1 MTSMS
6 RAEATKTRI
15 LQAATDEFA
24 AHGIAGA
31 RVDRIA
37 KTASANKNLIYVYF
51 CSKDQLFDT
60 VFDAHVTHGLN
71 TVPFT
76 PDDLPGYAGRLF
88 DYCQQHPEV
97 IRLATWHRLERG
109 DSHDRDPA
117 VAAPT
122 RNAKLEA
129 LAAVQKDKGIG
140 TAFSPTA
147 LLTLILSLALAWNPS
162 NATGMPASA
171 IEAES
176 TEDRRRSIVEAV
188 RRLL

>member
-1 MTSMS
+1 MS
-6 RAEATKTRI
+6 RADATKARI

-37 KTASANKNLIYVYF
+37 KAAAANKNLIYVYF
-51 CSKDQLFDT
+51 CSKDRLFDA

-71 TVPFT
+71 AVPFT

-88 DYCQQHPEV
+88 DHCLLHPEV
-97 IRLATWHRLERG
+97 IRLALWHRLERG
-109 DSHDRDPA
+109 DGHDRDPA
-117 VAAPT
+117 VAAPA
-122 RNAKLEA
+122 RDAKLEA
-129 LAAVQKDKGIG
+129 LASVQKEDG
-140 TAFSPTA
+140 TGADFSPTA
-147 LLTLILSLALAWNPS
+147 LLTLVLGLALAWNPS
-162 NATGMPASA
+162 SAVGVPVSA

-176 TEDRRRSIVEAV
+176 ADDRRRSIVQAV

>member
-1 MTSMS
+1 MS
-6 RAEATKTRI
+6 RAEATKMRI
-15 LQAATDEFA
+15 LRAATDEFA

-37 KTASANKNLIYVYF
+37 RTASANKNLIYVYF
-51 CSKDQLFDT
+51 CSKERLFDT
-60 VFDAHVTHGLN
+60 VFDTHVTHGLN
-71 TVPFT
+71 TVAFT

-88 DYCQQHPEV
+88 DYAQEHPEV
-97 IRLATWHRLERG
+97 IRLAIWHRLERG

-117 VAAPT
+117 LAAVT
-122 RNAKLEA
+122 RGAELEA
-129 LAAVQKDKGIG
+129 LAAVQKDEGIG
-140 TAFSPTA
+140 AAFSPAA
-147 LLTLILSLALAWNPS
+147 LLTLVLGLALAWNPG
-162 NATGMPASA
+162 NATGLPASA

>member
-1 MTSMS
+1 MS
-6 RAEATKTRI
+6 RADATKARI

-37 KTASANKNLIYVYF
+37 KAAAANKNLIYIYF

-60 VFDAHVTHGLN
+60 VFDTHVTHGLN
-71 TVPFT
+71 AVPFT

-88 DYCQQHPEV
+88 DYCRLHPEV

-109 DSHDRDPA
+109 DSYDRDPA

-122 RNAKLEA
+122 RDAKLEA
-129 LAAVQKDKGIG
+129 LAAVQKEGGIG
-140 TAFSPTA
+140 AGFSPAA
-147 LLTLILSLALAWNPS
+147 LLTLVLSLALAWNPS
-162 NATGMPASA
+162 NATGMAASA
-171 IEAES
+171 TEAES
-176 TEDRRRSIVEAV
+176 TDDRRRSIIQAV

>member
-1 MTSMS
+1 MS
-6 RAEATKTRI
+6 RADATKDRI

-37 KTASANKNLIYVYF
+37 RAAAANKNLIYVYF
-51 CSKDQLFDT
+51 SSKDQLFDT
-60 VFDAHVTHGLN
+60 VFDAHVTHGLD

-97 IRLATWHRLERG
+97 IRLATWHRMERG

-122 RNAKLEA
+122 RDAKLEA
-129 LAAVQKDKGIG
+129 LAAVQKKDGIG
-140 TAFSPTA
+140 DGFTPTA
-147 LLTLILSLALAWNPS
+147 LLTLVLSLALAWNPS
-162 NATGMPASA
+162 NPTGIPTSTT
-171 IEAES
+171 EAES
-176 TEDRRRSIVEAV
+176 TGDRRRSIIKAV

>member
-1 MTSMS
+1 MS
-6 RAEATKTRI
+6 RADATKARI

-37 KTASANKNLIYVYF
+37 KAAAANKNLIYVYF

-60 VFDAHVTHGLN
+60 VFDTHVTRGLDA
-71 TVPFT
+71 VPFT

-88 DYCQQHPEV
+88 DYCRLHPEV

-109 DSHDRDPA
+109 DNHDRDPT
-117 VAAPT
+117 VATPA
-122 RNAKLEA
+122 RDAKLEA
-129 LAAVQKDKGIG
+129 LASVQKEGGIG
-140 TAFSPTA
+140 ADFSPTA
-147 LLTLILSLALAWNPS
+147 LLTLVLSLALAWNPS
-162 NATGMPASA
+162 NAIAMPASTT
-171 IEAES
+171 EAES
-176 TEDRRRSIVEAV
+176 TDDRRRSIIQAV